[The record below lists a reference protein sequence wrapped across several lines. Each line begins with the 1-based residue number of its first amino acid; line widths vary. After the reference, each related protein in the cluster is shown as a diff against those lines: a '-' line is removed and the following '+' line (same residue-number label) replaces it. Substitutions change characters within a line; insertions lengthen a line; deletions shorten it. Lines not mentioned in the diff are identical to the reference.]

1 MIDPQDDIA
10 KAAELLRS
18 GELVVIPTE
27 TVYGLAANAF
37 NEDAVAKIYALK
49 QRPKTNPLI
58 LHISGIKELANYVEE
73 IPDAAVKLMNH
84 FWPGPLTVLLRKKKN
99 VPDYITAGSERV
111 AVRVPNNA
119 KTLALLGL
127 LDFPLV
133 APSANPFTYISPT
146 KPDHL
151 RICYGEQT
159 PFILEDGEC
168 EVGIEST
175 IIGFDGDDVLVY
187 RLGSITIEAIE
198 GVLGK
203 AVRLNNYKNS
213 GETTPGMHH
222 KHYSPKTKVIL
233 TSLENFPKEPD
244 SKTALISFSKKVD
257 APVTFYLDNRH
268 MNEVAQKLYAIL
280 YEVDA
285 LALDQIFIEEM
296 EETEMGRTLM
306 DRLRRSSA
314 SN

>member
-1 MIDPQDDIA
+1 MINIQDDIA

-37 NEDAVAKIYALK
+37 NEEAVEKIYALK
-49 QRPKTNPLI
+49 KRPKSNPLI
-58 LHISGIKELANYVEE
+58 LHIADKDQLQKYVEG
-73 IPDAAVKLMNH
+73 IPEDATKLMNQ
-84 FWPGPLTVLLRKKKN
+84 FWPGPLTILFRKKPT
-99 VPDYITAGSERV
+99 VPDYITAGSQQV
-111 AVRVPNNA
+111 AVRVPNND
-119 KTLALLGL
+119 KTRALLHS

-146 KPDHL
+146 KPEHL

-159 PFILEDGEC
+159 PFILDDGEC

-175 IIGFDGDDVLVY
+175 IIGFEGENVLVY

-198 GVLGK
+198 GVLDK
-203 AVRLNNYKNS
+203 SVRLNNQQNS
-213 GETTPGMHH
+213 GETTPGMHQ
-222 KHYSPKTKVIL
+222 KHYSPKTKVTL
-233 TSLENFPKEPD
+233 TTLDNFPKNPD
-244 SKTALISFSKKVD
+244 SKTALITFSKKVE

-268 MNEVAQKLYAIL
+268 MSEVAQKLYSTL
-280 YEVDA
+280 YEIDA
-285 LALDQIFIEEM
+285 LALDEIYIEVI

-314 SN
+314 PN

>member
-1 MIDPQDDIA
+1 MIDNKDDIS

-58 LHISGIKELANYVEE
+58 LHIAGIKELTNYVEE

-84 FWPGPLTVLLRKKKN
+84 FWPGPLTVLLPKKKN

-119 KTLALLGL
+119 KTLALLGQI
-127 LDFPLV
+127 DFPLV

-146 KPDHL
+146 KPEHL
-151 RICYGEQT
+151 RICYGSKT
-159 PFILEDGEC
+159 PYILEDGEC

-175 IIGFDGDDVLVY
+175 IIGFEGKDLIVY
-187 RLGSITIEAIE
+187 RLGSITVETLEKIC
-198 GVLGK
+198 GK
-203 AVRLNNYKNS
+203 RVQVSNQKS
-213 GETTPGMHH
+213 TGEMTPGMHH
-222 KHYSPKTKVIL
+222 KHYSPKTRVRL
-233 TSLENFPKEPD
+233 TTLENFPKEPD
-244 SKTALISFSKKVD
+244 SKTAFITFSKKVD

-268 MNEVAQKLYAIL
+268 MHDVAQKLYAIL

-285 LALDQIFIEEM
+285 LALDQIFIEEL
-296 EETEMGRTLM
+296 EETDLGRTLM

-314 SN
+314 SK